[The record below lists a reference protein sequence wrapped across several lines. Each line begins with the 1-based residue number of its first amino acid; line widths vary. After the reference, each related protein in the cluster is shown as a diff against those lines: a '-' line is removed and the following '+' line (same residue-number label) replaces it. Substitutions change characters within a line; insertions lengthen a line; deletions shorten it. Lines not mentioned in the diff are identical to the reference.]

1 MTGTVPIQTGLQQ
14 QLPLS
19 PLIFNFGLEY
29 AIRKGEVN
37 QKELKLIGI
46 HRILSTLMIL
56 MNGRKHKYYEQQC
69 SRQQGKG
76 LI

>member
-1 MTGTVPIQTGLQQ
+1 LSGTVPVQTGLQQ
-14 QLPLS
+14 QIPLS

-29 AIRKGEVN
+29 VIRKGEVN
-37 QKELKLIGI
+37 QKEPKLIGT
-46 HRILSTLMIL
+46 HPILSTLMML
-56 MNGRKHKYYEQQC
+56 MNGRKHKYYEQC